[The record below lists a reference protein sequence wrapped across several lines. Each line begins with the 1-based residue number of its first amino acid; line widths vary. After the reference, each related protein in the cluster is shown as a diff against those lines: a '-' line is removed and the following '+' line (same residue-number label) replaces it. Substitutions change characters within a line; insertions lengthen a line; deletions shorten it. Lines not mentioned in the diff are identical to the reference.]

1 MEYREKPD
9 VIVNI
14 DFFFSFRND
23 EQGDEENVETN
34 LFISASTMR

>member
-14 DFFFSFRND
+14 DFFSFRND